1 MTTVLR
7 APRLRDQVYAA
18 LRAMLHEGTFPVER
32 IAEEELAAQ
41 LDVSRTPIR
50 EALFQLC
57 REGVLVDTGRGY
69 KMPDLS
75 ADDMRELMEF
85 RLLVEPSLGRFVVE
99 RATPKQAK
107 ALEKDVAA
115 EAAAARSAN
124 SASFI
129 SANSRFRD
137 HFLEA
142 SGNKR
147 IAQMMGILDLQIARL
162 RQRSLN
168 QPEHRATTLKYHKAF
183 LDALGKRDA
192 EAGAEAIVKLL
203 RAAQAHYEQIF

>member
-1 MTTVLR
+1 
-7 APRLRDQVYAA
+7 
-18 LRAMLHEGTFPVER
+18 MLHEGTFPTER

-57 REGVLVDTGRGY
+57 REGVLEDTGRGY
-69 KMPDLS
+69 RMPELR

-99 RATPKQAK
+99 RATPAQARS
-107 ALEKDVAA
+107 LEEDVAA
-115 EAAAARSAN
+115 EAAAARSSD

-129 SANSRFRD
+129 AANARFRD

-142 SGNKR
+142 SGNRR
-147 IAQMMGILDLQIARL
+147 IAQVMGILDLQIARL

-168 QPEHRATTLKYHKAF
+168 LPEHQATTLTYHKAF
-183 LDALGKRDA
+183 LGALAKRDA
-192 EAGAEAIVKLL
+192 EAGARAILDLL
-203 RAAQAHYEQIF
+203 RAARTHYEQIF